1 MSSNS
6 LNHNINKQNPATERW
21 IGRFAPSPT
30 GSLHMGSLA
39 AAVASYMIAKK
50 QQGKWLIRIEDIDK
64 PREVVG
70 SVDSILF
77 DLESYGLFW
86 DDEVFYQSKNEQ
98 WHQHIIEKIAQS
110 EWLYACDCSRKD
122 IFERS
127 EGVYDAQC
135 RVSSNKVIT
144 STEINSHCP
153 DASIK
158 INFSHGLD
166 HFEDQIL
173 NQQHFTSAMQK
184 QDFIVK
190 RRDGIFA
197 YQLVVVA
204 DDIYQKINH
213 VVRGMD
219 ILDSTPKQNFLYYIL
234 NEIKPSYYH
243 IPLITDDKNLK
254 LSKSINSPSLK
265 QVEYLQDQK
274 NVITQSEVLLK
285 VFKHLGQVIEP
296 SLHSLKPRE
305 IIEYYIDNWDTRS
318 LSENRHRN
326 EEVLF

>member
-1 MSSNS
+1 MSRKS
-6 LNHNINKQNPATERW
+6 LKHNISKQNPVSAQW

-64 PREVVG
+64 QREVIG
-70 SVDSILF
+70 SVDSILT

-98 WHQHIIEKIAQS
+98 WHQHVIEDIAKS
-110 EWLYACDCSRKD
+110 GWLYACDCSRKD
-122 IFERS
+122 ILERS
-127 EGVYDAQC
+127 EGVYDAKC

-153 DASIK
+153 DAAIK
-158 INFSHGLD
+158 INFSHGHD

-173 NQQHFTSAMQK
+173 NEQSFTSAMQK
-184 QDFIVK
+184 QDFILK

-197 YQLVVVA
+197 YQLAVVA
-204 DDIYQKINH
+204 DDIHQNINH
-213 VVRGMD
+213 VVRGAD
-219 ILDSTPKQNFLYYIL
+219 ILDSTPKQNFLYDIL
-234 NEIKPSYYH
+234 EKTKPSYYH

-274 NVITQSEVLLK
+274 KVITKSEVLLK
-285 VFKHLGQVIEP
+285 IFEHLGQKIES

-305 IIEYYIDNWDTRS
+305 IIEYYIDNWDTKLIINS
-318 LSENRHRN
+318 
-326 EEVLF
+326 

>member
-1 MSSNS
+1 MSRKS
-6 LNHNINKQNPATERW
+6 LKHNISKLNPATEQW

-39 AAVASYMIAKK
+39 AAIASYMIAKQK
-50 QQGKWLIRIEDIDK
+50 QGKWLIRIEDIDK
-64 PREVVG
+64 QREVIG
-70 SVDSILF
+70 SVDSILS

-86 DDEVFYQSKNEQ
+86 DDDIFYQSKNEQ
-98 WHQHIIEKIAQS
+98 WHQHVIEEIAKS
-110 EWLYACDCSRKD
+110 EWLYACDCSRKNILD
-122 IFERS
+122 RS

-135 RVSSNKVIT
+135 RVARNTVKT
-144 STEINSHCP
+144 STEINSYIP
-153 DASIK
+153 DAAIR
-158 INFSHGLD
+158 INFSKGID

-173 NQQHFTSAMQK
+173 NMQCFTSAKQK

-219 ILDSTPKQNFLYYIL
+219 ILDSTPKQIFLYHIL
-234 NEIKPSYYH
+234 KQTKPSYYH

-274 NVITQSEVLLK
+274 KTITKSEVLLK
-285 VFKHLGQVIEP
+285 VFEHLGQKVEP
-296 SLHSLKPRE
+296 SLHSLRPRE
-305 IIEYYIDNWDTRS
+305 IIEYYVNNWDIK
-318 LSENRHRN
+318 LIIN
-326 EEVLF
+326 